1 MGFKYHAKITEQQ
14 LPQMDTGT
22 VPAILRDLSVSNDAD
37 KPITAGLF
45 KLQAGKSL
53 KYTYTYTYTYTYE
66 EMKLRTEGTFIIK
79 DGIGQKESMA
89 LSRPINII
97 HF

>member
-22 VPAILRDLSVSNDAD
+22 VPAILRDLSVSNGAD

-53 KYTYTYTYTYTYE
+53 KYTYTYTYTYILRVIE
-66 EMKLRTEGTFIIK
+66 DPKKLLMFARE
-79 DGIGQKESMA
+79 
-89 LSRPINII
+89 
-97 HF
+97 

>member
-1 MGFKYHAKITEQQ
+1 
-14 LPQMDTGT
+14 MDTGT
-22 VPAILRDLSVSNDAD
+22 VPAIFRDLSVSNDAD

-53 KYTYTYTYTYTYE
+53 KYTYTYE
-66 EMKLRTEGTFIIK
+66 EMKLSTEDTFIIE
-79 DGIGQKESMA
+79 DGTGQKVSMA

>member
-1 MGFKYHAKITEQQ
+1 
-14 LPQMDTGT
+14 MDTGT

-53 KYTYTYTYTYTYE
+53 KYTYTYTYTYE

>member
-1 MGFKYHAKITEQQ
+1 
-14 LPQMDTGT
+14 MDTGT
-22 VPAILRDLSVSNDAD
+22 VPAILRDPSVSNDAD

-53 KYTYTYTYTYTYE
+53 KYTYTYTYE